1 MNNPKKSI
9 AVRENDKSQRC
20 LPAHEVWGIV
30 LCGRRNS
37 EKDFLVGSEL
47 ICAVYAI
54 QFADEVFIV
63 LIGLGTLIN
72 VLSIIAGSAFG
83 VLAGSRLSIKT
94 RELITDI
101 LGLITILAAA
111 GAVIPMFSAQYSQSL
126 PKGWTLLS
134 ILGSLLIG
142 GIIGS
147 ALKLEIRLESLGEN
161 LRKKFG
167 AKQEGTFVEGFVSS
181 SLLFV
186 IGPLAI
192 LGSISDGM
200 GTGIDQL
207 SLKAILDFFA
217 AIAFAAS
224 LGWGVAVSAIPVGIY
239 QGIWTLIG
247 LLLGS
252 VLAQYQIDAMTIVGG
267 LMLLSIGLRLL
278 RIKEVAVGNLLP
290 ALAVAPVFV
299 YLLNSFVA

>member
-1 MNNPKKSI
+1 M
-9 AVRENDKSQRC
+9 
-20 LPAHEVWGIV
+20 
-30 LCGRRNS
+30 
-37 EKDFLVGSEL
+37 LV
-47 ICAVYAI
+47 
-54 QFADEVFIV
+54 
-63 LIGLGTLIN
+63 GLGTLIN
-72 VLSIIAGSAFG
+72 ILTIVAGSTIG
-83 VLAGSRLSIKT
+83 VLAGARLNTKT
-94 RELITDI
+94 RELITDV

-111 GAVIPMFSAQYSQSL
+111 GAVIPMFTSEYAQSL

-142 GIIGS
+142 GLIGS
-147 ALKLEIRLESLGEN
+147 ALKLEIRLEMLGEK

-167 AKQEGTFVEGFVSS
+167 ANREGTFVEGFVSS

-207 SLKAILDFFA
+207 SLKSILDFFA

-224 LGWGVAVSAIPVGIY
+224 LGWGVAASAIPVGIY

-247 LLLGS
+247 FGLGS

-290 ALAVAPVFV
+290 ALAVAPIFV
-299 YLLNSFVA
+299 YVLHTLIS

>member
-1 MNNPKKSI
+1 MI
-9 AVRENDKSQRC
+9 
-20 LPAHEVWGIV
+20 
-30 LCGRRNS
+30 
-37 EKDFLVGSEL
+37 
-47 ICAVYAI
+47 
-54 QFADEVFIV
+54 
-63 LIGLGTLIN
+63 IGLGTLIN
-72 VLSIIAGSAFG
+72 VLTIIAGSAVG
-83 VLAGSRLSIKT
+83 VLAGSRLSMKT

-111 GAVIPMFSAQYSQSL
+111 SAVIPMFSSQFSESL

-142 GIIGS
+142 GLIGS
-147 ALKLEIRLESLGEN
+147 ALKLEIRLENVGEN
-161 LRKKFG
+161 LRNRFG
-167 AKQEGTFVEGFVSS
+167 ANKEGTFVEGFVSS

-207 SLKAILDFFA
+207 SLKSILDFFA

-224 LGWGVAVSAIPVGIY
+224 LGWGVAASSIPVGIY
-239 QGIWTLIG
+239 QGIWTVIG
-247 LLLGS
+247 FALGS
-252 VLAQYQIDAMTIVGG
+252 ILAQYQIDAMTIVGG

-278 RIKEVAVGNLLP
+278 RIKEIAVGNLLP
-290 ALAVAPVFV
+290 ALAIAPVFV
-299 YLLNSFVA
+299 YVLNSFLG